1 MKGVLTD
8 MDFDKITVGLKH
20 IVSESVTEGNTARA
34 MGSGTLPVYAT
45 PAMTCLMERAAA
57 ELLEPLLPEDWTTV
71 GISLQVQHKAPT
83 PVGAEVR
90 AEAEVMAVDGR
101 KVTFSVRAFD
111 DREEIGSGQHERFAV
126 QSEKFLGKAMAK
138 R

>member
-8 MDFDKITVGLKH
+8 MDLDKITVGLKH

-83 PVGAEVR
+83 PVGAVVR
-90 AEAEVMAVDGR
+90 AEAEVIAVDGR

>member
-8 MDFDKITVGLKH
+8 MDLDKITVGLKH

-83 PVGAEVR
+83 PVGAVVR

-126 QSEKFLGKAMAK
+126 QSEKFLAKAMAK

>member
-1 MKGVLTD
+1 

-57 ELLEPLLPEDWTTV
+57 ALPGVARVQALLALQPEGGDNWLVGVIRRYHRVSEHEARV
-71 GISLQVQHKAPT
+71 GI
-83 PVGAEVR
+83 
-90 AEAEVMAVDGR
+90 EA
-101 KVTFSVRAFD
+101 
-111 DREEIGSGQHERFAV
+111 
-126 QSEKFLGKAMAK
+126 L
-138 R
+138 

>member
-1 MKGVLTD
+1 

-45 PAMTCLMERAAA
+45 PAMTCLMERSAA
-57 ELLEPLLPEDWTTV
+57 ELLEPLLPEGWTTV

-111 DREEIGSGQHERFAV
+111 DREEIGNGQHERFAV

>member
-1 MKGVLTD
+1 

-83 PVGAEVR
+83 PIEAVVR
-90 AEAEVMAVDGR
+90 AEAEVIAVDGR

>member
-1 MKGVLTD
+1 
-8 MDFDKITVGLKH
+8 MDLDKITVGLKH
-20 IVSESVTEGNTARA
+20 IVSESVMEGNTARA

-83 PVGAEVR
+83 PVGAVVR

-101 KVTFSVRAFD
+101 KVTVSVRAFD

-126 QSEKFLGKAMAK
+126 QSEKFLAKAMAK

>member
-1 MKGVLTD
+1 MKGVLTK

-83 PVGAEVR
+83 PVGAVVR
-90 AEAEVMAVDGR
+90 AEAEVIAVDGR

-126 QSEKFLGKAMAK
+126 QSEKFLAKAMAK

>member
-1 MKGVLTD
+1 MKGVLTE
-8 MDFDKITVGLKH
+8 MDFDKITVGLQH
-20 IVSESVTEGNTARA
+20 IVSESVTAGNTARA
-34 MGSGTLPVYAT
+34 LGSGTLPVYAT

-83 PVGAEVR
+83 PVGAVVR
-90 AEAEVMAVDGR
+90 AEAEVIAVDGR

-126 QSEKFLGKAMAK
+126 QSEKSLAKAMAK

>member
-1 MKGVLTD
+1 MKGVLTE
-8 MDFDKITVGLKH
+8 MDLDKITVGLKH

-83 PVGAEVR
+83 PVGAVVR
-90 AEAEVMAVDGR
+90 AEAEVIAVDGR

-126 QSEKFLGKAMAK
+126 QSEKFLAKAMAK